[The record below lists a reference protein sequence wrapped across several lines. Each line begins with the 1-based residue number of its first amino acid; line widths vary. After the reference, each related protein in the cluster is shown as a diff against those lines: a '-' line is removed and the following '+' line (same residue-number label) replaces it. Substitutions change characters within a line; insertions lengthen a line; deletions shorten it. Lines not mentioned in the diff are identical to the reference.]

1 MKQEL
6 KVALFSG
13 GRGTESIAQALLK
26 HPQVALTVIINAYD
40 DGLSTGAMRRFI
52 PGMLGP
58 SDVRKNISR
67 MMRLTDDCDRS
78 LRAISDYRLP
88 LDTSF
93 EAGLQLLDDIRRYKC
108 PGDGFVAQQ
117 YPNLSIDQAQTL
129 ARYCGAFYAYS
140 NGEAGRG
147 NVFSFSDCALG
158 NIIFAG
164 SFLCCCRD
172 FNRTIEE
179 LSALYKLR
187 GRLIN
192 VTRGENY
199 FLVAR
204 KQDGSFLLSEAA
216 IVSDNEGASIDRLYL
231 LDQGFYNDLVGS
243 ACADGSEQ
251 MTRAID
257 QAARQPD
264 INPEADR
271 ILREADIVVYG
282 PGTQH
287 SSLFP
292 SYLTLGVA
300 EAIADNRDGDKLFL
314 ANIWRDLDI
323 QKDDASSLVKKF
335 LQAMARYG
343 EVTCHWQD
351 FVTHFFFQ
359 KPATGESTNGNRYVA
374 FNPASF
380 EFPPER
386 VKLVNWEVEGGKHS
400 GGRVFEELHAIVQ
413 SRISIARL
421 HYAVSIIVPVLNE
434 AETVADV
441 LTSVQAL
448 DFGRLDL
455 GKEIIVV
462 DGGSFDGTADIARRF
477 RSVKVIQLPKK
488 SGKGEAVRAG
498 IEAAVG
504 NVVVTFPGDGEYSA
518 NDIYPIV
525 EAIVKNRY
533 PVVFGSRAT
542 KCVNLDQRIHQIYGQ
557 SPLSF
562 MVSKYGGMVLSI
574 LTLLLYNKY
583 VSDLLTSIKGFDVAA
598 LRGLKLRAKSFDLEA
613 ELTAKLALRQYYL
626 LELPVEYSPRT
637 RSQGKKIRLADGL
650 RCIKELLR
658 HKFNTRGSA

>member
-1 MKQEL
+1 MNQEL

-13 GRGTESIAQALLK
+13 GRGTETIAQALLK

-78 LRAISDYRLP
+78 LRALSDYRLP
-88 LDTSF
+88 LDTPF
-93 EAGLQLLDDIRRYKC
+93 EAALQLLDDIRCCRC
-108 PGDGFVAQQ
+108 PREAFIAQH
-117 YPNLSIDQAQTL
+117 YPHLSIEQAHTL
-129 ARYCGAFYAYS
+129 GRYCAAFYAYS
-140 NGEAGRG
+140 QAEAARG
-147 NVFSFSDCALG
+147 NTFSFSDCALG

-179 LSALYKLR
+179 LSTLYKLR
-187 GRLIN
+187 GRLLN

-199 FLVAR
+199 FLTAR
-204 KQDGSFLLSEAA
+204 KRDGSFLLSEAA
-216 IVSDNEGASIDRLYL
+216 IVSDNEGSSIERLYL
-231 LDQGFYNDLVGS
+231 LEQRFYDELVGS
-243 ACADGSEQ
+243 GSEDSPE
-251 MTRAID
+251 MARAIE
-257 QAARQPD
+257 QAARQPE
-264 INPEADR
+264 INPVADR
-271 ILREADIVVYG
+271 VLREADIVVYG

-292 SYLTLGVA
+292 SYLTVGVA
-300 EAIADNRDGDKLFL
+300 EAITENRNADKLFL

-323 QKDDASSLVKKF
+323 EQEDAASLVEKF

-343 EVTCHWQD
+343 EVNCHWED

-359 KPATGESTNGNRYVA
+359 KPSADESANGNRYVA
-374 FNPASF
+374 FNPVSF

-386 VKLVNWEVEGGKHS
+386 VKLVNWEIEDGKHS

-413 SRISIARL
+413 SRITIARL

-434 AETVADV
+434 AETIGEV
-441 LTSVQAL
+441 LTSIQAL
-448 DFGRLDL
+448 DFGRFDL

-462 DGGSFDGTADIARRF
+462 DGGSVDGTADIARRS
-477 RSVKVIQLPKK
+477 RNVKVIQLPKG

-542 KCVNLDQRIHQIYGQ
+542 KCVNLDQRIRRIYGQ
-557 SPLSF
+557 SPISF
-562 MVSKYGGMVLSI
+562 MMSKYGGMVLSI

-583 VSDLLTSIKGFDVAA
+583 VSDLLTSIKGFDIAV
-598 LRGLKLRAKSFDLEA
+598 LRGLNLRSKSFDLEA

-637 RSQGKKIRLADGL
+637 RLQGKKIRLSDGL
-650 RCIKELLR
+650 RCIRELLR
-658 HKFNTRGSA
+658 HKLNTRDSV